1 MTSLA
6 FTNLALMNRLK
17 TVKNEYLLRNSLN
30 LTAVL
35 VMTEIAVPIW
45 QLNFLSNSLYEF
57 ESKSKSELKQS
68 RFNEVAKRPL
78 FIGLVLKV
86 SK

>member
-1 MTSLA
+1 MTPSA
-6 FTNLALMNRLK
+6 FYK
-17 TVKNEYLLRNSLN
+17 FGPNEPAKDCKKILNLLRNSLN

-68 RFNEVAKRPL
+68 RFT
-78 FIGLVLKV
+78 
-86 SK
+86 